1 MAPAHAWIYRTIKS
15 PQILELSGVGRP
27 EVLSSLGIDLKIDLP
42 GVGENVSDHV
52 YVICP
57 AIIHNGAD
65 VPPYHRYLGA
75 SYELDGQTAHETY
88 DRMRD
93 PAYAAEAFALQ

>member
-1 MAPAHAWIYRTIKS
+1 M
-15 PQILELSGVGRP
+15 
-27 EVLSSLGIDLKIDLP
+27 KIDLP

-52 YVICP
+52 YVMCP
-57 AIIHNGAD
+57 DIIYNGSD
-65 VPPYHRYLGA
+65 VPLHRRYLGA

-93 PAYAAEAFALQ
+93 PAYAAEAFALR